1 MADDRQGVDEERP
14 EVVDAAAGPTGGRSA
29 AAKSLPPRPGGWR
42 GGSPARK
49 LARSA
54 SALGEVAED
63 VIESSGSEVVLGRRL
78 AGTSAAGTEF
88 PVNDKKWVGRHS
100 MSKALRMACAVN
112 FGELASNSTVAPDA
126 FNVRTWESIVGSV
139 SSYDASLTIMLDA
152 LSPRPSRSPLT

>member
-1 MADDRQGVDEERP
+1 MPLSLSQLESLGSLFGLAERMP
-14 EVVDAAAGPTGGRSA
+14 IAFSTP
-29 AAKSLPPRPGGWR
+29 
-42 GGSPARK
+42 
-49 LARSA
+49 
-54 SALGEVAED
+54 
-63 VIESSGSEVVLGRRL
+63 

-152 LSPRPSRSPLT
+152 